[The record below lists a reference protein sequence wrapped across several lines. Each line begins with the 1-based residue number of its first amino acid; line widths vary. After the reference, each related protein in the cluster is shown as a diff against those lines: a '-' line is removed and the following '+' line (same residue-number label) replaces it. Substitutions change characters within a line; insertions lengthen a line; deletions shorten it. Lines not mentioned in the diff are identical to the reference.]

1 MPYEFLEDVATADIA
16 FIARGETLEE
26 TFLASAEAT
35 LNIMVE
41 KVDAVHP
48 KETRVLRLENP
59 QLDLLL
65 FDFLQELIYYK
76 DAEKLMLRV
85 SQVKIQRDG
94 RNFTLHATA
103 QGETLDWERHLPRV
117 DVKAVTLHQFRL
129 EKTGEGWKAHV
140 ILDI

>member
-16 FIARGETLEE
+16 FTARGKTIEE
-26 TFLASAEAT
+26 TFRASAEAT
-35 LNIMVE
+35 LSVMVE
-41 KVDAVHP
+41 KVDAVQP
-48 KETRVLRLENP
+48 RERRMLRLENP

-85 SQVKIQRDG
+85 DQVKIQEEG
-94 RNFTLHATA
+94 GNFALRATA
-103 QGETLDWERHLPRV
+103 RGETLDSERHLPRV
-117 DVKAVTLHQFRL
+117 DVKAVTLHQFKL
-129 EKTGEGWKAHV
+129 EKTTKGWEALV